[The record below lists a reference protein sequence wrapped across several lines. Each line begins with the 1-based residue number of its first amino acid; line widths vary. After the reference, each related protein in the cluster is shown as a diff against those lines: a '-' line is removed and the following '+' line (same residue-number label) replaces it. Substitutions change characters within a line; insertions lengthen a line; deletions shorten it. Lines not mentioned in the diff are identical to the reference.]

1 MNAKPVVLVGIWW
14 LGLTGAIMLAGTAP
28 SVIDEFACL
37 GSPPRDAGIAV
48 RVVERVGG
56 KEDVPVL
63 IEYLQEKGHN
73 VEYVGDSYQPGVRAT
88 EEAIYKCLEKLTGT
102 KNPATSRGAA
112 RRSGRSGG
120 TRTPGKS
127 STISDNAFAFPR
139 GVT

>member
-1 MNAKPVVLVGIWW
+1 M
-14 LGLTGAIMLAGTAP
+14 
-28 SVIDEFACL
+28 
-37 GSPPRDAGIAV
+37 

-102 KNPATSRGAA
+102 KNPATSRAGL
-112 RRSGRSGG
+112 
-120 TRTPGKS
+120 
-127 STISDNAFAFPR
+127 R
-139 GVT
+139 GVLAEVVGRERQENRRR